1 MEASSHPNLA
11 ERQGEMFCDMEMVPL
26 SHSHTVDYNAAIEN
40 VCRDFYDGKCSQKNF
55 KWDSAKS
62 GGGD

>member
-1 MEASSHPNLA
+1 
-11 ERQGEMFCDMEMVPL
+11 MEMVPL